1 MRIKNFKK
9 SEKESKGIT
18 LIALV
23 ITIIVLLILAGV
35 SIATITGQ
43 NGLLTKTSIAKE
55 ETTKEQVLEELKI
68 IITEAETD
76 FFAKKERTPTLKEL
90 SEYLRDNRLDIDMTI
105 IYQQKL
111 AKVTI
116 DETQIIDSNTGE
128 VNYENIA
135 HALIEYKNYEF
146 ILNKNLIIDENNI
159 EKLGDITSA
168 ETYTIIYDANGGE
181 GAPVDDTKYHKGD
194 TVTVD
199 LSTIPT
205 RDGYEFLGWAD
216 SNNVDTP
223 DYAIGKETTFVL
235 GEENKTIYAVWGLKV
250 APCIADA
257 FVRSDVTGAYEVGAK
272 MLQVRRMGK
281 YLYDGIKI

>member
-1 MRIKNFKK
+1 MEKIKN
-9 SEKESKGIT
+9 SKGIT
-18 LIALV
+18 LIVLV

-43 NGLLTKTSIAKE
+43 NGVLIKANSAKE
-55 ETTKEQVLEELKI
+55 ETTKGQVLEELKI

-76 FFAKKERTPTLKEL
+76 FFAKKERVPTLKEL

-105 IYQQKL
+105 TYQQKL

-116 DETQIIDSNTGE
+116 DESPIIDSETEE
-128 VNYENIA
+128 VNYENIDYV
-135 HALIEYKNYEF
+135 LIEYKNYEF
-146 ILNKNLIIDENNI
+146 ILNKNLTIDENNI
-159 EKLGDITSA
+159 TKVGDITSA
-168 ETYTIIYDANGGE
+168 DTYTITYDAKGGE

-194 TVTVD
+194 TITVD

-216 SNNVDTP
+216 SNNADTP

-235 GEENKTIYAVWGLKV
+235 GEENNTIYAVWGLKI
-250 APCIADA
+250 APCIANGSI
-257 FVRSDVTGAYEVGAK
+257 RSDGTYANAPWNKGGARLDA
-272 MLQVRRMGK
+272 RRMGK